1 MVERRLRTKE
11 TQIKRIMRT
20 KETEIKENEIERDI
34 EKGF

>member
-1 MVERRLRTKE
+1 MRTKE